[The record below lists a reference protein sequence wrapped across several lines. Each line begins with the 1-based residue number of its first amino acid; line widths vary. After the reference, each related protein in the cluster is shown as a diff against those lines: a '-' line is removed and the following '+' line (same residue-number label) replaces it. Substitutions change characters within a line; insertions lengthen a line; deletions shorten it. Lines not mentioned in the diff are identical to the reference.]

1 MPTTYKVLGQVAP
14 SATEDT
20 TLYTVPASTATVA
33 SSISICNR
41 SATGGTFRLAIRPA
55 GETIANKHYISYDT
69 AVPGND
75 SIHLTMGMTMGNTDV
90 VTVYA
95 NNANFSFT
103 LFGTELT

>member
-1 MPTTYKVLGQVAP
+1 MPTTYKVLGQSAP
-14 SATEDT
+14 SATTDT
-20 TLYTVPASTATVA
+20 TLYTVPASTQTVA

-55 GETIANKHYISYDT
+55 GESIANKHYISYDT

-75 SIHLTMGMTMGNTDV
+75 SIHLTMGITLGNTDV

-95 NNANFSFT
+95 NNSNFSFT

>member
-1 MPTTYKVLGQVAP
+1 VLGQVAP
-14 SATEDT
+14 SATTDT
-20 TLYTVPASTATVA
+20 TLYTVPSSTQTVA

-55 GETIANKHYISYDT
+55 GETIANKHYISFDT

-95 NNANFSFT
+95 NNSNFSFT

>member
-1 MPTTYKVLGQVAP
+1 MPTTYKVLGQSAP
-14 SATEDT
+14 SATTDT
-20 TLYTVPASTATVA
+20 TLYTVPSSTQTVA

-55 GETIANKHYISYDT
+55 GESIANKHYISYDT
-69 AVPGND
+69 VVPGND
-75 SIHLTMGMTMGNTDV
+75 SIHLTIGMTMGNTDV

-95 NNANFSFT
+95 NNTNFSFT

>member
-1 MPTTYKVLGQVAP
+1 MPTTYKVLGQSAP
-14 SATEDT
+14 SATTDT
-20 TLYTVPASTATVA
+20 TLYTVPASTQTVA

-55 GETIANKHYISYDT
+55 GESIANKHYISYDT
-69 AVPGND
+69 VVPGND
-75 SIHLTMGMTMGNTDV
+75 SIHLTIGITMGNTDV

-95 NNANFSFT
+95 NNTNFSFT

>member
-1 MPTTYKVLGQVAP
+1 MPTTYKVLGQSAP
-14 SATEDT
+14 SATTDT
-20 TLYTVPASTATVA
+20 TLYTVPANTSTVA

-41 SATGGTFRLAIRPA
+41 SSTGGTFRLAIRPA
-55 GETIANKHYISYDT
+55 GESIANKHYISYDT

-95 NNANFSFT
+95 NNSNFSFT

>member
-14 SATEDT
+14 SATTDT
-20 TLYTVPASTATVA
+20 DLYSVPASTETVA

-41 SATGGTFRLAIRPA
+41 SSTGGTFRLAIRPA
-55 GETIANKHYISYDT
+55 GETIADKHYISYDT

-95 NNANFSFT
+95 NNSNFSFT

>member
-14 SATEDT
+14 SATADT
-20 TLYTVPASTATVA
+20 DLYTVPVSTATVA

-95 NNANFSFT
+95 NNSNFSFT